1 MATVNDIKLR
11 NYCDV
16 INNELSVMKKRID
29 ALREDLE
36 RTYGA
41 ESSVYDLHS
50 RHLGELGEFIDWKL
64 QILMKVCPFDW
75 KGRDKDVETTVSVS
89 SPDKS
94 TGPEISGGYL
104 GG

>member
-16 INNELSVMKKRID
+16 INNELSGMKNRID
-29 ALREDLE
+29 AMKEGLA

-41 ESSVYDLHS
+41 ESTEYDVHS
-50 RHLGELGEFIDWKL
+50 RHLSELGEFIEWKL

-75 KGRDKDVETTVSVS
+75 KGLDKDIETTVSVS